1 MKMGEP
7 FLCICFNFRLMSG
20 PSSQGSLLDPL
31 QSETRSGDSDV
42 DWDENHGK
50 KQINAELGMAML
62 TRTPVTRS
70 SFVQEQL

>member
-1 MKMGEP
+1 MYLFQLPSYVRP
-7 FLCICFNFRLMSG
+7 FITGLT
-20 PSSQGSLLDPL
+20 LDPL

-42 DWDENHGK
+42 DWDENPGK